1 MAKRSKKTPQ
11 DGVCSCTPSPEVPGM
26 LSKPE
31 ELGDR
36 DGKGRQRKM
45 PTIRAAAAGTR
56 ALLKSG
62 RRGCSSR

>member
-1 MAKRSKKTPQ
+1 
-11 DGVCSCTPSPEVPGM
+11 